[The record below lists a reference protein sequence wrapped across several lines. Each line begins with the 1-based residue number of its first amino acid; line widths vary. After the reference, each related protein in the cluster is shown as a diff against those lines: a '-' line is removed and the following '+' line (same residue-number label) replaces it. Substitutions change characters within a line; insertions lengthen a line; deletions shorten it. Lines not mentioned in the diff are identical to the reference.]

1 MLIIYRIVS
10 YSPHGKERT
19 AMKPQKLAL
28 LALIVVSITLPG
40 VLLLNNKT
48 LCDISFRSG
57 GTEVVAHMAYES
69 R

>member
-1 MLIIYRIVS
+1 
-10 YSPHGKERT
+10 
-19 AMKPQKLAL
+19 MKPQKLAL

-40 VLLLNNKT
+40 VLLLNNKN
-48 LCDISFRSG
+48 LRDVSFRSG